1 MEKPIENLEFRRG
14 SVVVRPMCLQDI
26 PVLEACL
33 ASQGWPSREQT
44 YRWRLEQAEQGALI
58 ALTAQVDGEIAG
70 HICLYPRKDAGPFQG
85 AAYIEDLLVFERYQ
99 HKGAATLMMDA
110 AEMIARR
117 FGSAVTL
124 GVGLHSGYGRAQRMY
139 ARRGYVPDGSG
150 VWYGDAAAPAYETV
164 CNDDCL
170 ILYLKKDL

>member
-1 MEKPIENLEFRRG
+1 MERPNENLEFCRG
-14 SVVVRPMCLQDI
+14 SVVVRPMHPQDI
-26 PVLEACL
+26 PAFEACL
-33 ASQGWPSREQT
+33 AGQGWPSRRET
-44 YRWRLEQAEQGALI
+44 YLRRLTQASLGTLI
-58 ALTAQVDGEIAG
+58 ALTAQVNGEIAG

-85 AAYIEDLLVFERYQ
+85 MAYIEDLLVFERFQ
-99 HKGAATLMMDA
+99 HKGVASLLMDA
-110 AEMIARR
+110 AESVAQR
-117 FGSAVTL
+117 FGSVVTL

-150 VWYGDAAAPAYETV
+150 VWYGDAAASAYETV